1 MPDFLAPI
9 NLNKNEMQNM
19 RLQNLASA
27 PENPVEGQVYHNT
40 TDHKTYAYNGTS
52 WVEMGG
58 GGTGDMTKAVYDT
71 DDDGR
76 VDKAESVDDGTNSSS
91 AADVKDAVDKKHT
104 QGTDTTLGIMT
115 ADINM
120 DSHQVTALSAPDAS
134 GEAIRQ
140 TTKITEANLEDA
152 VDKKH
157 TQNTDTG
164 TTSGTFQLDSG
175 NSGPKFK
182 NNAGEVQ
189 LRNAADDEYA
199 DLRVKN
205 LKVDGTTTIVDSETV
220 TLADN
225 ILELNSNITAHGQN
239 DDGGIAVKRFQD
251 NDTDRADA
259 EMYFDNTNGV
269 WKVKDGATDDLQ
281 THQVARKYSVA
292 IGNGADTSLV
302 VTHNLNTRDVTV
314 TVRETGSPYAVVFPD
329 IEMTSVDTITV
340 KFATAPTSNQ
350 YTVVVVG

>member
-9 NLNKNEMQNM
+9 NLNKNELQNM

-27 PENPVEGQVYHNT
+27 PENPVEGQQYFDT
-40 TDHKTYAYNGTS
+40 TEKVPKSFNGTS
-52 WVEMGG
+52 WEVMG

-71 DDDGR
+71 DENGI
-76 VDKAESVDDGTNSSS
+76 VDKAETLDDGAGNT
-91 AADVKDAVDKKHT
+91 ATAEDVKDAVS
-104 QGTDTTLGIMT
+104 
-115 ADINM
+115 A
-120 DSHQVTALSAPDAS
+120 SHA
-134 GEAIRQ
+134 
-140 TTKITEANLEDA
+140 
-152 VDKKH
+152 
-157 TQNTDTG
+157 QNTDTG

-189 LRNAADDEYA
+189 LRNAADDGYA

-225 ILELNSNITAHGQN
+225 ILELNSNITVHGQN
-239 DDGGIAVKRFQD
+239 DDGGIAVKRLKD
-251 NDTDRADA
+251 NDSDRADA

-269 WKVKDGATDDLQ
+269 WKIKDGATDDLQ

-292 IGNGADTSLV
+292 IGNGADASLV

-329 IEMTSVDTITV
+329 IEMTSADTITV
-340 KFATAPTSNQ
+340 KFATAPAENQ

>member
-9 NLNKNEMQNM
+9 NMNKNELQNM

-27 PENPVEGQVYHNT
+27 PENPVEGQQYFDT
-40 TDHKTYAYNGTS
+40 TEKVPKSFNGTS
-52 WVEMGG
+52 WEVMG

-71 DDDGR
+71 NENDI
-76 VDKAESVDDGTNSSS
+76 VDKAEMLDDGAGNT
-91 AADVKDAVDKKHT
+91 ATAEDVKDAV
-104 QGTDTTLGIMT
+104 
-115 ADINM
+115 
-120 DSHQVTALSAPDAS
+120 SAS
-134 GEAIRQ
+134 
-140 TTKITEANLEDA
+140 
-152 VDKKH
+152 H

-175 NSGPKFK
+175 NSGPKLK

-189 LRNAADDEYA
+189 LRNAADDAYA

-225 ILELNSNITAHGQN
+225 ILELNSNITVHGQN
-239 DDGGIAVKRFQD
+239 DDGGIAVKRLKD
-251 NDTDRADA
+251 NDSDRADA

-269 WKVKDGATDDLQ
+269 WKVKNGATDDLQ

-292 IGNGADTSLV
+292 IGDGIETSLV

-340 KFATAPTSNQ
+340 KFATAPTENQ

>member
-71 DDDGR
+71 DENGI
-76 VDKAESVDDGTNSSS
+76 VDKAETLDDGAGNT
-91 AADVKDAVDKKHT
+91 ATAEDVKDAV
-104 QGTDTTLGIMT
+104 
-115 ADINM
+115 
-120 DSHQVTALSAPDAS
+120 SAS
-134 GEAIRQ
+134 
-140 TTKITEANLEDA
+140 
-152 VDKKH
+152 H

-164 TTSGTFQLDSG
+164 TTSGIFQLDSG
-175 NSGPKFK
+175 NSGPKLK

-189 LRNAADDEYA
+189 LRNAADDGYA

-225 ILELNSNITAHGQN
+225 ILELNSNITVHGQN
-239 DDGGIAVKRFQD
+239 DDGGIAVKRLKD
-251 NDTDRADA
+251 NDSDRADA
-259 EMYFDNTNGV
+259 EMYFDNINGV
-269 WKVKDGATDDLQ
+269 WKVKNGATDDLQ

-292 IGNGADTSLV
+292 VGDGETTSLV

-329 IEMTSVDTITV
+329 IEMTSADTITV
-340 KFATAPTSNQ
+340 IFATAPTSNQ

>member
-9 NLNKNEMQNM
+9 DLNKNELQNA
-19 RLQNLASA
+19 RIQNLASA

-71 DDDGR
+71 DGNDI
-76 VDKAESVDDGTNSSS
+76 VDKAETLDDGAGNT
-91 AADVKDAVDKKHT
+91 ATAEDVKNAV
-104 QGTDTTLGIMT
+104 
-115 ADINM
+115 
-120 DSHQVTALSAPDAS
+120 SAS
-134 GEAIRQ
+134 
-140 TTKITEANLEDA
+140 
-152 VDKKH
+152 H

-164 TTSGTFQLDSG
+164 TTSGSFQLDSG

-189 LRNAADDEYA
+189 LRNAADDAYA

-239 DDGGIAVKRFQD
+239 DDGGIAVKRLKD
-251 NDTDRADA
+251 NDSDRADA
-259 EMYFDNTNGV
+259 EIYFDNTNGV
-269 WKVKDGATDDLQ
+269 WKLKDGATDDLQ

-292 IGNGADTSLV
+292 VGDGIETSLV
-302 VTHNLNTRDVTV
+302 VTHNLNTRDVIA

-340 KFATAPTSNQ
+340 IFATAPTSNQ

>member
-71 DDDGR
+71 DENDI
-76 VDKAESVDDGTNSSS
+76 VDKAETLDDGAGNT
-91 AADVKDAVDKKHT
+91 ATAEDVKNAVS
-104 QGTDTTLGIMT
+104 
-115 ADINM
+115 A
-120 DSHQVTALSAPDAS
+120 SHA
-134 GEAIRQ
+134 
-140 TTKITEANLEDA
+140 
-152 VDKKH
+152 
-157 TQNTDTG
+157 QNTDTG
-164 TTSGTFQLDSG
+164 TTSGSFQLDSG

-189 LRNAADDEYA
+189 LRNAADDAYA

-205 LKVDGTTTIVDSETV
+205 LKVDGTTTIVDSETI

-225 ILELNSNITAHGQN
+225 IIELNSNITAHGQN

-251 NDTDRADA
+251 NDSDRADA

-292 IGNGADTSLV
+292 VGDGIETSLV
-302 VTHNLNTRDVTV
+302 VTHNLNTRDVIA

-340 KFATAPTSNQ
+340 KFATAPTLNQ
-350 YTVVVVG
+350 YTVTVVG

>member
-71 DDDGR
+71 DENGI
-76 VDKAESVDDGTNSSS
+76 VDKAETLDDGAGNT
-91 AADVKDAVDKKHT
+91 ATAEDVKDAVS
-104 QGTDTTLGIMT
+104 
-115 ADINM
+115 A
-120 DSHQVTALSAPDAS
+120 SHA
-134 GEAIRQ
+134 
-140 TTKITEANLEDA
+140 
-152 VDKKH
+152 
-157 TQNTDTG
+157 QNTDTG

-189 LRNAADDEYA
+189 LRNAADDGYA
-199 DLRVKN
+199 DLRCKN

-225 ILELNSNITAHGQN
+225 ILELNSNITVHGQN
-239 DDGGIAVKRFQD
+239 DDGGIAVKRLKD
-251 NDTDRADA
+251 NDSDRADA

-292 IGNGADTSLV
+292 VGDGETTSLV

-329 IEMTSVDTITV
+329 IEMTSADTITV
-340 KFATAPTSNQ
+340 IFATAPTENQ
-350 YTVVVVG
+350 YTVTIVG

>member
-9 NLNKNEMQNM
+9 DLNKNELQNM

-27 PENPVEGQVYHNT
+27 PENPVEGQQYFDT
-40 TDHKTYAYNGTS
+40 TEKVPKSFNGTS
-52 WVEMGG
+52 WEVMG

-71 DDDGR
+71 DENGI
-76 VDKAESVDDGTNSSS
+76 VDKAETLDDGAGNT
-91 AADVKDAVDKKHT
+91 ATAEDVKDAV
-104 QGTDTTLGIMT
+104 
-115 ADINM
+115 
-120 DSHQVTALSAPDAS
+120 SAS
-134 GEAIRQ
+134 
-140 TTKITEANLEDA
+140 
-152 VDKKH
+152 H

-225 ILELNSNITAHGQN
+225 ILELNSNITVHGQN
-239 DDGGIAVKRFQD
+239 DDGGIAVKRFKD
-251 NDTDRADA
+251 NDSDRADA

-302 VTHNLNTRDVTV
+302 VTHNLNARDVTV

-329 IEMTSVDTITV
+329 IEMTSADTITV
-340 KFATAPTSNQ
+340 IFATAPTSNQ